1 LVSSEI
7 HIWRSFLIGDKLSL
21 EQLMKVHYK
30 TLYNFGV
37 KYTTDFELVKDCI
50 QELFLGLWDRRTHLS
65 NNVNPKAY
73 LLASLRRI
81 LHRKVQAQNRVVKRN
96 TIAHDFSE
104 YFNFEITIEQKMIS
118 DENVLR
124 MSKKISEAI
133 VSLPKRQKEVI
144 YLKFFQ
150 NLSRDEIAEIM
161 GNTPQTISNLMQLAL
176 KRMRLDLNGVLS
188 ALAAIIILFIL

>member
-1 LVSSEI
+1 
-7 HIWRSFLIGDKLSL
+7 
-21 EQLMKVHYK
+21 
-30 TLYNFGV
+30 
-37 KYTTDFELVKDCI
+37 
-50 QELFLGLWDRRTHLS
+50 
-65 NNVNPKAY
+65 
-73 LLASLRRI
+73 
-81 LHRKVQAQNRVVKRN
+81 VQAQNRAVKHN

-118 DENVLR
+118 DENVLQ

-188 ALAAIIILFIL
+188 ALAAIIVLFIL